1 MVKALVALANFF
13 VAAVLAIVAIQ
24 SVAADEYA
32 IVVGSYADQ
41 TNAERAR
48 VSVETHLRQRGISA
62 QVRLLPAN
70 GRTRVAVA
78 ATTQNRQR
86 LLQQIRQ
93 DKYPDA
99 WSLALK
105 AQAPLIRKV
114 APLQQRAERAAPAL
128 PRNPPTQTAR
138 AETTPSAAPSQPA
151 RRQQEA

>member
-1 MVKALVALANFF
+1 MVKALTAFANIL
-13 VAAVLAIVAIQ
+13 VAALLAVVAIQ

-62 QVRLLPAN
+62 QVRLLSAN

-86 LLQQIRQ
+86 LLQQLRQ

-99 WSLALK
+99 WSLLLK
-105 AQAPLIRKV
+105 AQAPPVRKA
-114 APLQQRAERAAPAL
+114 APLQQRAERASPAL
-128 PRNPPTQTAR
+128 PR
-138 AETTPSAAPSQPA
+138 
-151 RRQQEA
+151 